1 MKVYKSDMKEES
13 NSILFFLFVISCIFL
28 NDGCKKLQLSVV
40 QKCLCTSPE
49 KRRTAFVFYADI
61 KTHRNST

>member
-13 NSILFFLFVISCIFL
+13 NSVLFFLFISCIFL

-49 KRRTAFVFYADI
+49 KRLTAFVFYTDI
-61 KTHRNST
+61 KTHRNNT